1 MDVQF
6 NTDNQIE
13 ATEALEARANEI
25 VEAALG
31 RFSGHL
37 TRIELHL
44 ADENSP
50 QKGGSNDIRCTMEAR
65 PEGLRPLAA
74 THHDA
79 DPDAAMRGAAKK
91 LQRALD
97 SEFGKLD
104 ARR

>member
-1 MDVQF
+1 MELQF
-6 NTDNQIE
+6 NTSNQIA
-13 ATEALEARANEI
+13 ATPQMEARAAEI
-25 VEAALG
+25 VTAALS
-31 RFSGHL
+31 RFAAHL
-37 TRIELHL
+37 TRVELHL

-50 QKGGSNDIRCTMEAR
+50 AKGGAADIRCTIEAR

-79 DPDAAMRGAAKK
+79 DPEAAMRGAAKK
-91 LQRALD
+91 LARALD

>member
-1 MDVQF
+1 MELLF
-6 NTDNQIE
+6 NTDNQID
-13 ATEALEARANEI
+13 ATEAMEARANEI
-25 VEAALG
+25 VDSALG
-31 RFSGHL
+31 RFEHHL

-50 QKGGSNDIRCTMEAR
+50 QKGGSADIRCTMEAR
-65 PEGLRPLAA
+65 PEGLRPLTA

-79 DPDAAMRGAAKK
+79 NPDAAMRGAAKK

-97 SEFGKLD
+97 NEFGKLD